1 MSVEVKDEHE
11 DIPAALRA
19 HFADAKFDER
29 RPRTLETATL
39 LYQIMGPEDGLMLVK
54 VSFPPKAQAG
64 SLPKAGVP
72 ARREDDD
79 GRNHASPRDVWRTS
93 KVPRNR
99 QARHPTPS
107 RRRSGQRQGT
117 AETLRMAQPITEHVR
132 DLLLSQI
139 DEADEWHQTT
149 FHWEGDHEITTI
161 TLRKNSPRTPE
172 QLAAETSRPHN
183 SP

>member
-1 MSVEVKDEHE
+1 
-11 DIPAALRA
+11 
-19 HFADAKFDER
+19 
-29 RPRTLETATL
+29 
-39 LYQIMGPEDGLMLVK
+39 
-54 VSFPPKAQAG
+54 
-64 SLPKAGVP
+64 
-72 ARREDDD
+72 
-79 GRNHASPRDVWRTS
+79 
-93 KVPRNR
+93 
-99 QARHPTPS
+99 
-107 RRRSGQRQGT
+107 
-117 AETLRMAQPITEHVR
+117 MAQPITEHVR